1 MQAWLSLE
9 FGAAARKPDGR
20 TNGAAKPASAVA
32 RKKRRRD
39 KGREGESMVEERGRG
54 LVFIRKAEHG
64 LPNDKL
70 KRDSCRE
77 F

>member
-1 MQAWLSLE
+1 MQAWFNFE

-32 RKKRRRD
+32 RKNRRRE
-39 KGREGESMVEERGRG
+39 KGRKAESVIEGRRRE
-54 LVFIRKAEHG
+54 LVFIRKPEHG
-64 LPNDKL
+64 LPGDKF

>member
-9 FGAAARKPDGR
+9 FADAALKPDGR
-20 TNGAAKPASAVA
+20 TNGAVKPASAVVC
-32 RKKRRRD
+32 KKRRRD
-39 KGREGESMVEERGRG
+39 KGREGESVVEECQRA